1 MKKIIVIGAG
11 ASGMLAAIT
20 AARQGASVT
29 ILEGMEKPGKKLL
42 ITGSGRCN
50 LTNLRQEITCYRGAD
65 SAFISGILRQ
75 LPVKDTLAFFRELGL
90 LTVSRDGYVYP
101 VTGQASSVLEV
112 LLLEIRRLGIKLKCT
127 EKVTAIRRED
137 KLLVKT
143 AGWTYE
149 ADAVILAAGS
159 KAAPATGSDG
169 SGYSLA
175 KSCGHSLVTPREA
188 LVPLAIRESWV
199 KKLSGLRMQAS
210 VTLEGHTETGEL
222 QWTDTG
228 ISGIVVFQL
237 SRYAVCALA
246 KQQEKQISGVPVQL
260 DLLPSV
266 SGEALLS
273 HLQQLQALRD
283 GRSAES
289 LLAGV
294 LAKKAAGPLLQAAG
308 ISPSEKAERLD
319 GGALQRLVKV
329 MKQLT
334 LTVSG
339 CRSFE
344 QAQVC
349 QGGVRHTEVDA
360 QTLESKKMPGL
371 YITGELLD
379 VDGICG
385 GYNLQWAWASG
396 FAAGRAAGSQEKMAA
411 TKAAGSQEKMA
422 AAKATDRPEREQCC
436 KAADHP
442 ERERCCKMADRP
454 ADNASER
461 AERSTL

>member
-29 ILEGMEKPGKKLL
+29 LLEGMEKPGKKLL

-50 LTNLRQEITCYRGAD
+50 LTNLRQESICYRGAD
-65 SAFISGILRQ
+65 AEFVGNVLQQFTVS
-75 LPVKDTLAFFRELGL
+75 DTLSFFREIGL
-90 LTVSRDGYVYP
+90 LTIARDGYVYP

-112 LLLEIRRLGIKLKCT
+112 LLLEIKRLGVKLKCM
-127 EKVTAIRRED
+127 EKVLSIEKNMLFRVR
-137 KLLVKT
+137 T

-169 SGYSLA
+169 SGYALA
-175 KSCGHSLVTPREA
+175 KKCGHSLVTPREA
-188 LVPLAIRESWV
+188 LVPLTIREGWI
-199 KKLSGLRMQAS
+199 KKLSGLRMQAA
-210 VTLEGHTETGEL
+210 VTLEGHTEKGEL

-237 SRYAVCALA
+237 SRFAVRALA
-246 KQQEKQISGVPVQL
+246 KRPDVTDGKTQSVPVQL

-266 SGEALLS
+266 SAEELFNHLANRKAL
-273 HLQQLQALRD
+273 QPD
-283 GRSAES
+283 GCSAES

-294 LAKKAAGPLLQAAG
+294 FAKKAIAPLLQAAK
-308 ISPSEKAERLD
+308 INPSEKAAKLSD
-319 GGALQRLVKV
+319 KDLHRLVTTV
-329 MKQLT
+329 KQLT

-339 CRSFE
+339 SRSFE

-349 QGGVRHTEVDA
+349 QGGVCCTEIHP
-360 QTLESKKMPGL
+360 QTLESRKMPGL
-371 YITGELLD
+371 YIVGELLD

-396 FAAGRAAGSQEKMAA
+396 FAAGRAAAAQQSCSQE
-411 TKAAGSQEKMA
+411 
-422 AAKATDRPEREQCC
+422 
-436 KAADHP
+436 
-442 ERERCCKMADRP
+442 
-454 ADNASER
+454 
-461 AERSTL
+461 

>member
-29 ILEGMEKPGKKLL
+29 LLEGMEKPGKKLL

-50 LTNLRQEITCYRGAD
+50 LTNLRQESTCYRGAD
-65 SAFISGILRQ
+65 AEFVGNVLKQFTVS
-75 LPVKDTLAFFRELGL
+75 DTLSFFREIGL
-90 LTVSRDGYVYP
+90 LTIARDGYVYP

-112 LLLEIRRLGIKLKCT
+112 LLLEIKRLGVKLKCT
-127 EKVTAIRRED
+127 EKVLSIEKNMLFRVR
-137 KLLVKT
+137 T

-169 SGYSLA
+169 SGYALA
-175 KSCGHSLVTPREA
+175 KKCGHSLVTPREA
-188 LVPLAIRESWV
+188 LVPLTIRESWT
-199 KKLSGLRMQAS
+199 KKLSGLRMQAA
-210 VTLEGHTETGEL
+210 VTLEGHTEKGEL

-237 SRYAVCALA
+237 SRFAVRALA
-246 KQQEKQISGVPVQL
+246 KRPDVIDGKTKSVPVQL
-260 DLLPSV
+260 DLLPFV
-266 SGEALLS
+266 SAEELFN
-273 HLQQLQALRD
+273 HLANRKAMQPH
-283 GRSAES
+283 GCSAES

-294 LAKKAAGPLLQAAG
+294 FAKKAIAPLLQAAK
-308 ISPSEKAERLD
+308 IRPSEKAARLSD
-319 GGALQRLVKV
+319 KDLHRLVAAV
-329 MKQLT
+329 KQLT

-339 CRSFE
+339 SRSFE

-349 QGGVRHTEVDA
+349 QGGVCCTEIHP
-360 QTLESKKMPGL
+360 QTLESRKMPGL
-371 YITGELLD
+371 YIVGELLD

-396 FAAGRAAGSQEKMAA
+396 FAAGRAAAA
-411 TKAAGSQEKMA
+411 RQSC
-422 AAKATDRPEREQCC
+422 PRE
-436 KAADHP
+436 
-442 ERERCCKMADRP
+442 
-454 ADNASER
+454 
-461 AERSTL
+461 